1 MKLFIMIRV
10 FTSKTQQ
17 IGQLGEDLAVRFLK
31 KNGYLITERNYTVK
45 YGEIDII
52 AQKGE
57 KIYFFEVKSSVYK
70 KDVSYETYNPAE
82 NMHPKKIEKFLKAI
96 NSYISYKNVSR
107 ETIIKLISVHIDKEN
122 KKAKVEMLDL

>member
-1 MKLFIMIRV
+1 MIRV

-107 ETIIKLISVHIDKEN
+107 ETIIKLISVYIDKEN

>member
-107 ETIIKLISVHIDKEN
+107 ETIIKLISVYIDKEN